1 MASGTLIL
9 SATFSPAMFSSA
21 SGPLASGS
29 FSNRSLDWQIQKF
42 FQRLGEGI
50 ESWFSNRVSV
60 PDNPLP
66 AWFLQGLFWLVAISL
81 IAWASWQLYRL
92 LQPYWQQADQQPVAT
107 QQSVADWLKQAKAAQ
122 EQSNYQAACR
132 ALYMA
137 ALQRLSEQGLIPE
150 QLSRTDGEYLAL
162 LRSLSLA
169 PPAQAPYQ
177 TLIGI
182 HERLYFDRVTASAE
196 LYDRCWQAY
205 QQLEQVP
212 IVPPQTSSASQGS
225 V

>member
-1 MASGTLIL
+1 MASGTFI
-9 SATFSPAMFSSA
+9 FSPA
-21 SGPLASGS
+21 SGLLASGT
-29 FSNRSLDWQIQKF
+29 FSNNSLDWQIQKF

-50 ESWFSNRVSV
+50 ESWFSNNVTV
-60 PDNPLP
+60 PDNPTPLP
-66 AWFLQGLFWLVAISL
+66 TWFLQGLFWLVAISL

-92 LQPYWQQADQQPVAT
+92 LQPYWQQVDRQPVAA
-107 QQSVADWLKQAKAAQ
+107 QQSVADWLNQAKTAQ
-122 EQSNYQAACR
+122 GQGNYQTACR

-169 PPAQAPYQ
+169 PPAQALYQ

-212 IVPPQTSSASQGS
+212 SLQIPSSQVSSSQPGG